1 MRNALFEPNRFGRDF
16 VCGDLHGQLFLLE
29 KFLEE
34 INFDKNADRMFSVGD
49 LIDRGEDSLGCL
61 RLLNEQWFHAV
72 KGNHEQLMQD
82 AFASGNKGLDFLW
95 GMNGGNWI
103 RTVRPQDVQEIEDR
117 YLPIVRSLPL
127 CITVKLETGRKF
139 HVIHA
144 EILGEENETITDENL
159 IDPEKFEDIARRF
172 CPNEGGHGL
181 IWARDMFGDI
191 YGQTVT
197 ALHAELLKNA
207 HRKNHVTDFFNNKLS
222 HIFSG
227 HTPMIDPTTIMGQTN
242 LDTLAFGVDKKD
254 WAGLTIAEPLTGRF
268 WKTKPGSVTQV
279 QPRII

>member
-29 KFLEE
+29 KFLEK

-82 AFASGNKGLDFLW
+82 DFTFAGKPGLW
-95 GMNGGNWI
+95 SMNGGNWI

-117 YLPIVRSLPL
+117 FLPIVRRLPL
-127 CITVKLETGRKF
+127 CITVKLETGRLF

-144 EILGEENETITDENL
+144 EILGEEHETITDENL
-159 IDPEKFEDIARRF
+159 IDPEKFEDIVTRF

-181 IWARDMFGDI
+181 IWGRDMFGQL
-191 YGQTVT
+191 YGKQVTVERAFWHKIT
-197 ALHAELLKNA
+197 MKNG
-207 HRKNHVTDFFNNKLS
+207 HITDFFNDKLS

-227 HTPMIDPTTIMGQTN
+227 HTPMVLPTTIMGQTN
-242 LDTLAFGVDKKD
+242 LDTLAFGVDRKE
-254 WAGLTIAEPLTGRF
+254 WAGLTVTEPLTGRF
-268 WKTKPGSVTQV
+268 WKTRPGSFLQV